1 MMKLELSVSS
11 YCEGIFGSPEGSDQF
26 EQSIDTFLK
35 A

>member
-1 MMKLELSVSS
+1 MMKLELSISS
-11 YCEGIFGSPEGSDQF
+11 CCEGISGTPEESDQF